1 MRNIVLRTYY
11 ILQETLKINPNPEL
25 TLYIQSDDGI
35 HYTFFF
41 FFGNVQTS
49 TLRKELKANN
59 MLTVY
64 TEGLWSYSFELI
76 ASYKHS

>member
-1 MRNIVLRTYY
+1 MELSIKQY
-11 ILQETLKINPNPEL
+11 IIR
-25 TLYIQSDDGI
+25 I
-35 HYTFFF
+35 F

-49 TLRKELKANN
+49 TLRKELKAN